1 MQVLMEGGFYFSEEW
16 GKGQLNG
23 DDNDKTS
30 IVTKEFYTVF
40 EFLKFNDNIHIIA
53 FM

>member
-1 MQVLMEGGFYFSEEW
+1 MEDSFNFLEEW

-40 EFLKFNDNIHIIA
+40 EFLKFNDNIHIIT